1 MSRSLIFAFLMALIL
16 HSLLAWVELDV
27 FRGGQRIRRLPKA
40 LTIEVLRLGPIKN
53 PAPVKKPPLVVR
65 EPSVKRPSKTK
76 STPKKRVDPKDKP
89 KKVIKAEK
97 KSIPREKQPAE
108 DEAVVED
115 EHLEEYGAFVP
126 DMVDIPMAPPLIHG
140 TPERIPERELPGS
153 TPAPPITSAMPN
165 YRENS
170 PPPYPLLARRRNYEG
185 EVLLEVLVTAEG
197 RVGSVRLVK
206 SSGHEILDR
215 AAMKGVRRWLFYPGE
230 RGGEV
235 IEMWVKVP
243 IRFQLK

>member
-16 HSLLAWVELDV
+16 HSLLALVELDV
-27 FRGGQRIRRLPKA
+27 FRGGQRIKRLPKA

-53 PAPVKKPPLVVR
+53 ADPVKKPPLVVR
-65 EPSVKRPSKTK
+65 EPTVKRPIKTK
-76 STPKKRVDPKDKP
+76 SIPKKRVEPKDEP
-89 KKVIKAEK
+89 KKVIIAEK
-97 KSIPREKQPAE
+97 KSIPTEKQPAE

-115 EHLEEYGAFVP
+115 EHLEECGAFVP

-140 TPERIPERELPGS
+140 TPERIPETELPGS
-153 TPAPPITSAMPN
+153 TPAPPIASAMPN

-185 EVLLEVLVTAEG
+185 EVLLEVLVTTEG